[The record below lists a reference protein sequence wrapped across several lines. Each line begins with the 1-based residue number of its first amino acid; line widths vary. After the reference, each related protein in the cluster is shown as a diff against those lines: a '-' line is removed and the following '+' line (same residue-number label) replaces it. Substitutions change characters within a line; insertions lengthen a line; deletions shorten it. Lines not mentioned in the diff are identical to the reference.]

1 MRISD
6 WSSDVCSS
14 DLDAIRRA
22 GETVRAVH
30 RGRGGTLAEPPVGT
44 NARLYSDAN
53 PLAQVDFETKVKLL
67 QDIDAYA
74 RSRDPRVRQVMASVG
89 GEWQAVRIV
98 RGDGRHVADIR
109 PLVRLNVSVVVGD
122 GDKME
127 SGGYGTGGRAGYDL
141 YFDPATWKGAVD
153 ETLRQA
159 LVKLDSIDAPA
170 GEKIGRAHV

>member
-30 RGRGGTLAEPPVGT
+30 RGRGGTLAEPPVGP
-44 NARLYSDAN
+44 NARLYSDAT

-74 RSRDPRVRQVMASVG
+74 RSRDPRVRQALASS
-89 GEWQAVRIV
+89 ETR
-98 RGDGRHVADIR
+98 
-109 PLVRLNVSVVVGD
+109 RLG
-122 GDKME
+122 K
-127 SGGYGTGGRAGYDL
+127 AGVCK
-141 YFDPATWKGAVD
+141 FK
-153 ETLRQA
+153 LRWSPYLENQ
-159 LVKLDSIDAPA
+159 KS
-170 GEKIGRAHV
+170 H

>member
-89 GEWQAVRIV
+89 GAWQAVRSEERRV
-98 RGDGRHVADIR
+98 GKEC
-109 PLVRLNVSVVVGD
+109 VSYV
-122 GDKME
+122 
-127 SGGYGTGGRAGYDL
+127 
-141 YFDPATWKGAVD
+141 
-153 ETLRQA
+153 
-159 LVKLDSIDAPA
+159 
-170 GEKIGRAHV
+170 